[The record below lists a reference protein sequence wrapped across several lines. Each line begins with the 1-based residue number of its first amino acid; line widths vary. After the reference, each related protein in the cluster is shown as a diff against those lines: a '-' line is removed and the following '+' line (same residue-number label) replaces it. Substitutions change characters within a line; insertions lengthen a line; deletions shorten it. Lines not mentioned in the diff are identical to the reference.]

1 MHISESTR
9 AGYRTAVQSLA
20 AFCERERIQ
29 LSFPISPDTLC
40 LWIADRASSLRFTTI
55 RNYLHGINTTH
66 IELGYK
72 SPLSESPLVWKMYKA
87 VKRLQGTDST
97 SMRLPITVE
106 LLNQIEPHFDSMNA
120 SHRCIKAAMWLGTCG
135 LLRSGEFVLKT
146 KHSVP
151 LLVKNLTFVTKHGIN
166 IRSYDM
172 TSLASASHMLIH
184 LNQSKTDPFRHGTN
198 IVIANRTA
206 IIAVASY
213 LSQRKNMRQDE
224 PLFCENN
231 NKPLTCKTLMRAV
244 HAMLEIAH
252 IPNIAKYKGH
262 SFRKGGATSLHVAG
276 FSDTVIKLMG
286 RWHSFAFARYVDT
299 PLHVLIAAGQRMGM
313 KVSNCV

>member
-106 LLNQIEPHFDSMNA
+106 LLKRNSY
-120 SHRCIKAAMWLGTCG
+120 
-135 LLRSGEFVLKT
+135 LR
-146 KHSVP
+146 
-151 LLVKNLTFVTKHGIN
+151 LVEICMSRGHNFTPKSCF
-166 IRSYDM
+166 
-172 TSLASASHMLIH
+172 TSLRRNSKLSFPCADQQLSIHAAVYQHNVQMRTSA
-184 LNQSKTDPFRHGTN
+184 NDPS
-198 IVIANRTA
+198 V
-206 IIAVASY
+206 
-213 LSQRKNMRQDE
+213 
-224 PLFCENN
+224 
-231 NKPLTCKTLMRAV
+231 
-244 HAMLEIAH
+244 
-252 IPNIAKYKGH
+252 
-262 SFRKGGATSLHVAG
+262 
-276 FSDTVIKLMG
+276 
-286 RWHSFAFARYVDT
+286 
-299 PLHVLIAAGQRMGM
+299 
-313 KVSNCV
+313 